1 MDAHKSLVDRLLRLG
16 IIRSERVRRAAERV
30 RRGLFVPDDYRDMAY
45 ADTPLPIGEGQT
57 ISAPH
62 MVFMMDELLD
72 LEVGHL
78 VLEVGAGSG
87 YHAATVAE
95 IVAPSDLPPHTWGT
109 VVSVEINPHLA
120 TLAHHNLEA
129 AGYSCRVH
137 VLNMD
142 GSAGVS
148 LRVKVDRILVTAAA
162 PDVPEP
168 LFEMLKEGGRMV
180 IPVGSPGMWGQDLL
194 LVEKVDGRMVRR
206 TITGVAFVPLRGRY
220 GWSGGVRGG

>member
-1 MDAHKSLVDRLLRLG
+1 MDTHKSLVDRLVRLG
-16 IIRSERVRRAAERV
+16 IIRSEKVRRAAERV
-30 RRGLFVPDDYRDMAY
+30 KREMFVPKSYKDVVY

-57 ISAPH
+57 ISALH
-62 MVFMMDELLD
+62 MVFMMNELLD
-72 LEVGHL
+72 LEVGQV

-95 IVAPSDLPPHTWGT
+95 IVAPLEEPPHTWGV

-120 TLAHHNLEA
+120 TLARYNLMA

-142 GSAGVS
+142 GGAGVP

-162 PDVPEP
+162 PDIPKP
-168 LFEMLKEGGRMV
+168 LFEMLKEGGKMV
-180 IPVGSPGMWGQDLL
+180 IPVGTPGLWGQELL
-194 LVEKVDGRMVRR
+194 LVEKVEGRMVTKRV
-206 TITGVAFVPLRGRY
+206 TDVAFVPLRGKF
-220 GWSGGVRGG
+220 GWR

>member
-1 MDAHKSLVDRLLRLG
+1 MDPHKSLVDRLVRLG
-16 IIRSERVRRAAERV
+16 IIRSEKVRRAAERV
-30 RRGLFVPDDYRDMAY
+30 KREMFVPESYRDMAY

-95 IVAPSDLPPHTWGT
+95 IVAPSEAPPHTWGT
-109 VVSVEINPHLA
+109 VVSVEINPQLA
-120 TLAHHNLEA
+120 TLARYNLIA
-129 AGYSCRVH
+129 AGYSSRVH

-142 GSAGVS
+142 GSAGVP

-168 LFEMLKEGGRMV
+168 LFDMLKEGGKMV
-180 IPVGSPGMWGQDLL
+180 IPVGTPGLWGQELL
-194 LVEKVDGRMVRR
+194 LVEKVGGKMITRR
-206 TITGVAFVPLRGRY
+206 VTDVAFVPLRGKF
-220 GWSGGVRGG
+220 GWR